1 MHEIDPALRNTII
14 VGRAEEELARLPA
27 GSIPLFLFSPPY
39 NLQQRSLRSGTN
51 VGVTRGERL
60 RRFAHSRTD
69 AAYDQRGG
77 NGKWQRGVAYDGY
90 ADRMP
95 WPAYIAWQQDI
106 LRRCWNLLTEDGAIC
121 YVHKPRLQDGLC
133 TTPLEYNPGLPLRQ
147 VVIWKRAGGVNCAP
161 THFMP
166 THEWV
171 CIFAKPA
178 FRLRDRAASA
188 VGDVWSIA
196 QEMRTWHRHRSPGRS
211 SHESS
216 RPSGRS
222 ALASSATPSWVRGRR
237 PRSPAASA
245 STTWGLSKARAMQS
259 ERGGKLLP
267 SRQESTAGHAPSL
280 SSRYRKKEQRQ

>member
-14 VGRAEEELARLPA
+14 VGRAEAELAQLPA

-196 QEMRTWHRHRSPGRS
+196 QEMRTWHPAPFPKALVARIFETIGPQRIGLVCDPFMGSGTTAKVARSFGIDYLGIEQSAAYAVRARREIAAVTPGT
-211 SHESS
+211 H
-216 RPSGRS
+216 GR
-222 ALASSATPSWVRGRR
+222 
-237 PRSPAASA
+237 
-245 STTWGLSKARAMQS
+245 ARAQ
-259 ERGGKLLP
+259 LVL
-267 SRQESTAGHAPSL
+267 QV
-280 SSRYRKKEQRQ
+280 